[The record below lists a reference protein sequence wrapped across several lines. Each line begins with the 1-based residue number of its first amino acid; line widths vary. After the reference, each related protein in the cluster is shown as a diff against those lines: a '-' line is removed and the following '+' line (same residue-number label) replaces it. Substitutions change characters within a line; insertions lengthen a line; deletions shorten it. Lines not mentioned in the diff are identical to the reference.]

1 MHNKPEILAPAGSPE
16 CVLSA
21 VRSGADAVYL
31 GTKAFNA
38 RRGAEN
44 FSDAELQKAIE
55 YCRARGVKVHV
66 VLNTL
71 VRDDELELA
80 FDVIRHVCAL
90 GADVLILQDVG
101 LSALARECA
110 PSVLRHASTQ
120 MSVQTAAGLE
130 LLKKLGYSRAVFPRE
145 LTKEEIKNLRKSTD
159 MQLEVFV
166 HGALCMCVSGQCYM
180 SAMLGSRSGNR
191 GLCAQPC
198 RLPFSAGEPGR
209 HDLSLKD
216 LSLIGHLEE
225 LSKMGI
231 DSFKIE
237 GRMKRPE
244 YVAAAVKSAKEALCG
259 MTGTETQEKLRAVFS
274 RSGFTDGYFENARG
288 PLMFGTRRKEDV
300 VSASAKVL
308 SSLRNLYSKETPRVP
323 VSFFLTVLE
332 GEELSL
338 SARSGSK
345 TVFVSSCCVP
355 EKALN
360 APTSEERLKE
370 WLSKCGSTPFYP
382 EEIEIELDEG
392 LSVPASAV
400 NALRREALEKL
411 ENALK
416 TVKPCSFTA
425 AEFKIR
431 PHTAREKKTFHLVLS
446 SAEQLPQNLENVEN
460 LYFPLEIEEK
470 YVESVENKGITV
482 GVSVPRLLCGAE
494 EKAQRLLLRAK
505 NLGITAAL
513 CGTLDA
519 VAIARKCGL
528 EVHLGFSMNVFN
540 SLSVLEF
547 ERIGVKSITLSP
559 ELTLAQCAAIGGE
572 VQRGI
577 IAYGRLPLML
587 TRNCPVKNAVS
598 CAECRKKGALT
609 DRMGVSFP
617 VMCHGNYQEI
627 LNSRPIYMGDR
638 TEEIKNVDFMS
649 FLFTREKAKSVDA
662 VLDAYRK
669 GKKAKG
675 DFTRGLCYRG
685 VE

>member
-1 MHNKPEILAPAGSPE
+1 MQKEPEILAPAGSPE

-71 VRDDELELA
+71 VRDDELPLA

-130 LLKKLGYSRAVFPRE
+130 LLKKLGYSRAVLPRE

-244 YVAAAVKSAKEALCG
+244 YVAAAVRSAKEALGG

-345 TVFVSSCCVP
+345 TVFVSSRCVP

-416 TVKPCSFTA
+416 AVKPCSFTA

-470 YVESVENKGITV
+470 HVESVENKGITV

>member
-130 LLKKLGYSRAVFPRE
+130 LLKKLGYSRAVLPRE

-244 YVAAAVKSAKEALCG
+244 YVAAAVKSAKEALGG

-587 TRNCPVKNAVS
+587 TRNCPLKNAVS

-638 TEEIKNVDFMS
+638 TEEIKNIDFMS

>member
-1 MHNKPEILAPAGSPE
+1 MQNKPEILAPAGSPE

-21 VRSGADAVYL
+21 VRNGADAVYL

-71 VRDDELELA
+71 VRDDELPLA

-110 PSVLRHASTQ
+110 PSLLRHASTQ

-130 LLKKLGYSRAVFPRE
+130 LLKKLGYSRAVLPRE
-145 LTKEEIKNLRKSTD
+145 LTKEEIKALRKSTD
-159 MQLEVFV
+159 MELEVFV

-216 LSLIGHLEE
+216 LSLIEHLEE
-225 LSKMGI
+225 LSEIGI

-244 YVAAAVKSAKEALCG
+244 YVAAAVKSAKEALDG
-259 MTGTETQEKLRAVFS
+259 KTGTETQEKLRAVFS

-308 SSLRNLYSKETPRVP
+308 SSLKNLYSKETPRVP

-338 SARSGSK
+338 SARSGNK
-345 TVFVSSCCVP
+345 TVFVSSSCVP

-382 EEIEIELDEG
+382 EEIEIELDKG

-411 ENALK
+411 EDALK
-416 TVKPCSFTA
+416 AVKPHSFTEA
-425 AEFKIR
+425 NFKI
-431 PHTAREKKTFHLVLS
+431 PSHAAREKKTFHLVLS
-446 SAEQLPQNLENVEN
+446 SGEQIPQNLENVEN
-460 LYFPLEIEEK
+460 LYFPHEIEEK
-470 YVESVENKGITV
+470 YVESVENKGITL

-494 EKAQRLLLRAK
+494 EKAEKLLLRAK

-547 ERIGVKSITLSP
+547 ERMGVKSITLSP

-577 IAYGRLPLML
+577 VAYGRLPLML
-587 TRNCPVKNAVS
+587 TRNCPVKNAKS
-598 CAECRKKGALT
+598 CAECRKKSVLT

-617 VMCHGNYQEI
+617 VMCHGSYQEI

>member
-110 PSVLRHASTQ
+110 PSLLRHASTQ

-130 LLKKLGYSRAVFPRE
+130 LLKKLGYSRAVLPRE
-145 LTKEEIKNLRKSTD
+145 LTKEEIKALRKSTD
-159 MQLEVFV
+159 MQLEVFI

-244 YVAAAVKSAKEALCG
+244 YVAAAVKSAKEALGG

-416 TVKPCSFTA
+416 AVKPCNFTA

-470 YVESVENKGITV
+470 YVESVKNKGITV

-638 TEEIKNVDFMS
+638 TEEIKNIDFMS

>member
-130 LLKKLGYSRAVFPRE
+130 LLKKLGYSRAVLPRE

-244 YVAAAVKSAKEALCG
+244 YVAAAVKSAKEALGG

-416 TVKPCSFTA
+416 AVKPCSFTA
-425 AEFKIR
+425 AEFKIC

-482 GVSVPRLLCGAE
+482 GVSIPRLLCGAE

-540 SLSVLEF
+540 GLSVLEF

-559 ELTLAQCAAIGGE
+559 ELTLTQCAAIGGE

-598 CAECRKKGALT
+598 CAECRKKGVLT

>member
-130 LLKKLGYSRAVFPRE
+130 LLKTLGYSRAVLPRE

-244 YVAAAVKSAKEALCG
+244 YVAAAVKSAKEALGG

-392 LSVPASAV
+392 LSVSASAV

-416 TVKPCSFTA
+416 AVKPCNFTA

-470 YVESVENKGITV
+470 YVESVKNKGITV

-587 TRNCPVKNAVS
+587 TRNCPLKNAVS

-638 TEEIKNVDFMS
+638 TEEIKNIDFMS

>member
-1 MHNKPEILAPAGSPE
+1 MQKEPEILAPAGSPE

-130 LLKKLGYSRAVFPRE
+130 LLKKLGYSRAVLPRE

-244 YVAAAVKSAKEALCG
+244 YVAAAVRSAKEALGG

-416 TVKPCSFTA
+416 AVKPCSFTA

-470 YVESVENKGITV
+470 HVESVENKGITV

-519 VAIARKCGL
+519 VAIAQKCGL

>member
-1 MHNKPEILAPAGSPE
+1 M
-16 CVLSA
+16 
-21 VRSGADAVYL
+21 
-31 GTKAFNA
+31 
-38 RRGAEN
+38 
-44 FSDAELQKAIE
+44 
-55 YCRARGVKVHV
+55 
-66 VLNTL
+66 
-71 VRDDELELA
+71 
-80 FDVIRHVCAL
+80 
-90 GADVLILQDVG
+90 
-101 LSALARECA
+101 
-110 PSVLRHASTQ
+110 
-120 MSVQTAAGLE
+120 
-130 LLKKLGYSRAVFPRE
+130 
-145 LTKEEIKNLRKSTD
+145 
-159 MQLEVFV
+159 
-166 HGALCMCVSGQCYM
+166 
-180 SAMLGSRSGNR
+180 
-191 GLCAQPC
+191 
-198 RLPFSAGEPGR
+198 
-209 HDLSLKD
+209 SLKD

-244 YVAAAVKSAKEALCG
+244 YVAAAVRSAKEALGG

-431 PHTAREKKTFHLVLS
+431 PHTAREKKTFHLVLL
-446 SAEQLPQNLENVEN
+446 SAEQLPQNLMLFNSERT
-460 LYFPLEIEEK
+460 FSEIENQN
-470 YVESVENKGITV
+470 SVHPSNK
-482 GVSVPRLLCGAE
+482 
-494 EKAQRLLLRAK
+494 
-505 NLGITAAL
+505 
-513 CGTLDA
+513 
-519 VAIARKCGL
+519 
-528 EVHLGFSMNVFN
+528 
-540 SLSVLEF
+540 
-547 ERIGVKSITLSP
+547 
-559 ELTLAQCAAIGGE
+559 
-572 VQRGI
+572 
-577 IAYGRLPLML
+577 
-587 TRNCPVKNAVS
+587 
-598 CAECRKKGALT
+598 
-609 DRMGVSFP
+609 
-617 VMCHGNYQEI
+617 
-627 LNSRPIYMGDR
+627 
-638 TEEIKNVDFMS
+638 
-649 FLFTREKAKSVDA
+649 
-662 VLDAYRK
+662 
-669 GKKAKG
+669 
-675 DFTRGLCYRG
+675 
-685 VE
+685 

>member
-1 MHNKPEILAPAGSPE
+1 MQKEPEILAPAGSPE

-130 LLKKLGYSRAVFPRE
+130 LLKKLGYSRAVLPRE

-244 YVAAAVKSAKEALCG
+244 YVAAAVKSAKEALGG

-345 TVFVSSCCVP
+345 TVFVSSRCVP

-416 TVKPCSFTA
+416 AVKPCSFTA

-519 VAIARKCGL
+519 VAIAQKCGL

-547 ERIGVKSITLSP
+547 EHIGVKSITLSP

-598 CAECRKKGALT
+598 CAECRKKGVLT

-638 TEEIKNVDFMS
+638 AEEIKNIDFMS

>member
-1 MHNKPEILAPAGSPE
+1 MQKEPEILAPAGSPE

-130 LLKKLGYSRAVFPRE
+130 LLKKLGYSRAVLPRE

-216 LSLIGHLEE
+216 LSLIEHLEE
-225 LSKMGI
+225 LSKIGI

-244 YVAAAVKSAKEALCG
+244 YVAAAVRSAKEALGG

-416 TVKPCSFTA
+416 AVKPCSFTA

-638 TEEIKNVDFMS
+638 TEEIKNIDFMS

>member
-1 MHNKPEILAPAGSPE
+1 M
-16 CVLSA
+16 
-21 VRSGADAVYL
+21 
-31 GTKAFNA
+31 
-38 RRGAEN
+38 
-44 FSDAELQKAIE
+44 
-55 YCRARGVKVHV
+55 
-66 VLNTL
+66 
-71 VRDDELELA
+71 
-80 FDVIRHVCAL
+80 
-90 GADVLILQDVG
+90 
-101 LSALARECA
+101 
-110 PSVLRHASTQ
+110 
-120 MSVQTAAGLE
+120 
-130 LLKKLGYSRAVFPRE
+130 
-145 LTKEEIKNLRKSTD
+145 
-159 MQLEVFV
+159 
-166 HGALCMCVSGQCYM
+166 
-180 SAMLGSRSGNR
+180 
-191 GLCAQPC
+191 
-198 RLPFSAGEPGR
+198 
-209 HDLSLKD
+209 
-216 LSLIGHLEE
+216 
-225 LSKMGI
+225 
-231 DSFKIE
+231 
-237 GRMKRPE
+237 
-244 YVAAAVKSAKEALCG
+244 
-259 MTGTETQEKLRAVFS
+259 
-274 RSGFTDGYFENARG
+274 
-288 PLMFGTRRKEDV
+288 
-300 VSASAKVL
+300 
-308 SSLRNLYSKETPRVP
+308 
-323 VSFFLTVLE
+323 
-332 GEELSL
+332 
-338 SARSGSK
+338 
-345 TVFVSSCCVP
+345 
-355 EKALN
+355 
-360 APTSEERLKE
+360 
-370 WLSKCGSTPFYP
+370 
-382 EEIEIELDEG
+382 
-392 LSVPASAV
+392 PASAV

-446 SAEQLPQNLENVEN
+446 NGEQIPQNLENVEN

-519 VAIARKCGL
+519 VAIAQKCGL

-598 CAECRKKGALT
+598 CAECRKKGVLT

-638 TEEIKNVDFMS
+638 TEEIKNIDFMS

>member
-1 MHNKPEILAPAGSPE
+1 MQKEPEILAPAGSPE

-130 LLKKLGYSRAVFPRE
+130 LLKKLGYSRAVLPRE

-244 YVAAAVKSAKEALCG
+244 YVAAAVKSAKEALGG

-411 ENALK
+411 ENVLK
-416 TVKPCSFTA
+416 AVKPCSFTA

-519 VAIARKCGL
+519 VAIAQKCGL

>member
-130 LLKKLGYSRAVFPRE
+130 LLKTLGYSRAVLPRE

-244 YVAAAVKSAKEALCG
+244 YVAAAVKSAKEALGG

-308 SSLRNLYSKETPRVP
+308 SSLKNLYSKETPRVP

-370 WLSKCGSTPFYP
+370 WISKCGSTPFYP

-392 LSVPASAV
+392 LSVSASAV

-416 TVKPCSFTA
+416 AVKPCNFTA

-470 YVESVENKGITV
+470 YVESVKNKGITV

-587 TRNCPVKNAVS
+587 TRNCPLKNAVS

-638 TEEIKNVDFMS
+638 TEEIKNIDFMS

>member
-1 MHNKPEILAPAGSPE
+1 MIERPEILAPAGSPE

-21 VRSGADAVYL
+21 VRTGADAVYL

-38 RRGAEN
+38 RKGAEN
-44 FSDAELQKAIE
+44 FSDEELQKAIE
-55 YCRARGVKVHV
+55 YCRARGVKVHI

-71 VRDDELELA
+71 VRDDELSAAL
-80 FDVIRHVCAL
+80 DVIRHVCAL

-101 LSALARECA
+101 LAAIARECA
-110 PSVLRHASTQ
+110 PTLLRHASTQ
-120 MSVQTAAGLE
+120 MSTQTSAGLD
-130 LLKKLGYSRAVFPRE
+130 LLRRLGFSRAVLPRE
-145 LTKEEIKNLRKSTD
+145 MTKDEIIALRKNTD
-159 MQLEVFV
+159 MELEVFV

-216 LSLIGHLEE
+216 LSLIPHLRE
-225 LSKMGI
+225 LSKIGI

-244 YVAAAVKSAKEALCG
+244 YVAAAVKSANEALG
-259 MTGTETQEKLRAVFS
+259 GINGSETQEKLRAVFS

-308 SSLRNLYSKETPRVP
+308 SSLKNLYSKETPRVP
-323 VSFFLTVLE
+323 VSFFMTVAK
-332 GEELSL
+332 GEALSL
-338 SARSGSK
+338 SARAGGK
-345 TVFVSSCCVP
+345 TVFVFSNCVP

-360 APTSEERLKE
+360 SPTSKERLTE
-370 WLSKCGSTPFYP
+370 QLSKCGATPFYP
-382 EEIEIELDEG
+382 EKIEFDFEEG
-392 LSVPASAV
+392 LSAPASAV

-411 ENALK
+411 ENELK
-416 TVKPCSFTA
+416 AVKPHNFTVKKSVVTRHA
-425 AEFKIR
+425 
-431 PHTAREKKTFHLVLS
+431 AREQKSFHLVLS
-446 SAEQLPQNLENVEN
+446 SGEQIPQNLGNVEN

-482 GVSVPRLLCGAE
+482 GVSIPRALFGTEQRAE
-494 EKAQRLLLRAK
+494 KLLLRAK
-505 NLGITAAL
+505 NMGIRAAL

-519 VAIARKCGL
+519 VALAQKCGL
-528 EVHLGFSMNVFN
+528 EAHLGFSMNVFN
-540 SLSVLEF
+540 SLSIREF
-547 ERIGVKSITLSP
+547 ERLGVKYITLSP
-559 ELTLAQCAAIGGE
+559 ELTISQCAALGGE
-572 VQRGI
+572 VPRGVA
-577 IAYGRLPLML
+577 AYGRLPLML
-587 TRNCPVKNAVS
+587 TRNCPIKNVKT
-598 CAECRKKGALT
+598 CGECKGKSALT

-617 VMCHGNYQEI
+617 VMCHGTYQEI
-627 LNSRPIYMGDR
+627 LNSRPIYIGDR
-638 TEEIKNVDFMS
+638 LEEIKNIDFLS
-649 FLFTREKAKSVDA
+649 FLFTREKAKNVDA

>member
-130 LLKKLGYSRAVFPRE
+130 LLKKLGYSRAVLPRE
-145 LTKEEIKNLRKSTD
+145 LTKEEIKALRKSTD

-216 LSLIGHLEE
+216 LSLIEHLEE

-244 YVAAAVKSAKEALCG
+244 YVAAAVRSAKEALDG
-259 MTGTETQEKLRAVFS
+259 KTGTETQEKLRAVFS

-425 AEFKIR
+425 AEFKIC

-559 ELTLAQCAAIGGE
+559 ELTLTQCAAIGGE

-587 TRNCPVKNAVS
+587 TRNCPVKNAVF

-638 TEEIKNVDFMS
+638 TEEIKNIDFMS

>member
-1 MHNKPEILAPAGSPE
+1 
-16 CVLSA
+16 
-21 VRSGADAVYL
+21 
-31 GTKAFNA
+31 
-38 RRGAEN
+38 
-44 FSDAELQKAIE
+44 
-55 YCRARGVKVHV
+55 
-66 VLNTL
+66 
-71 VRDDELELA
+71 
-80 FDVIRHVCAL
+80 
-90 GADVLILQDVG
+90 
-101 LSALARECA
+101 
-110 PSVLRHASTQ
+110 
-120 MSVQTAAGLE
+120 MS
-130 LLKKLGYSRAVFPRE
+130 
-145 LTKEEIKNLRKSTD
+145 
-159 MQLEVFV
+159 
-166 HGALCMCVSGQCYM
+166 
-180 SAMLGSRSGNR
+180 
-191 GLCAQPC
+191 
-198 RLPFSAGEPGR
+198 
-209 HDLSLKD
+209 
-216 LSLIGHLEE
+216 
-225 LSKMGI
+225 
-231 DSFKIE
+231 
-237 GRMKRPE
+237 
-244 YVAAAVKSAKEALCG
+244 
-259 MTGTETQEKLRAVFS
+259 
-274 RSGFTDGYFENARG
+274 
-288 PLMFGTRRKEDV
+288 
-300 VSASAKVL
+300 
-308 SSLRNLYSKETPRVP
+308 
-323 VSFFLTVLE
+323 
-332 GEELSL
+332 
-338 SARSGSK
+338 
-345 TVFVSSCCVP
+345 
-355 EKALN
+355 
-360 APTSEERLKE
+360 
-370 WLSKCGSTPFYP
+370 
-382 EEIEIELDEG
+382 
-392 LSVPASAV
+392 ASAV

-416 TVKPCSFTA
+416 AVKPCNFTA

-470 YVESVENKGITV
+470 YVESVKNKGITV

-528 EVHLGFSMNVFN
+528 EVHLGFSMKVFN

-587 TRNCPVKNAVS
+587 TRNCPLKNAVS

-638 TEEIKNVDFMS
+638 TEEIKNIDFMS

>member
-1 MHNKPEILAPAGSPE
+1 MQKEPEILAPAGSPE

-71 VRDDELELA
+71 VRDDELPLA

-130 LLKKLGYSRAVFPRE
+130 LLKKLGYSRAVLPRE

-216 LSLIGHLEE
+216 LSLIEHLEE

-244 YVAAAVKSAKEALCG
+244 YVAAAVRSAKEALDG
-259 MTGTETQEKLRAVFS
+259 KTGTETQEKLRAVFS

-416 TVKPCSFTA
+416 AVKPCSFTA

>member
-1 MHNKPEILAPAGSPE
+1 MQKEPEILAPAGSPE

-21 VRSGADAVYL
+21 VRNGADAVYL

-71 VRDDELELA
+71 VRDDELPLA

-101 LSALARECA
+101 LFALARECA
-110 PSVLRHASTQ
+110 PSLLRHASTQ

-130 LLKKLGYSRAVFPRE
+130 LLKKLGYSRAVLPRE
-145 LTKEEIKNLRKSTD
+145 LTKEEIKALRKSTD
-159 MQLEVFV
+159 MELEVFV

-216 LSLIGHLEE
+216 LSLIEHLEE
-225 LSKMGI
+225 LSKIGI

-244 YVAAAVKSAKEALCG
+244 YVAAAVKSAKEALG
-259 MTGTETQEKLRAVFS
+259 GKTGTETQEKLRAVFS

-308 SSLRNLYSKETPRVP
+308 SSLKNLYSKETPRVP

-338 SARSGSK
+338 SARSGNK
-345 TVFVSSCCVP
+345 TVFVSSSCAP

-382 EEIEIELDEG
+382 QEIEIELDGG

-411 ENALK
+411 EEALK
-416 TVKPCSFTA
+416 AVKPHSFT
-425 AEFKIR
+425 ETDFKI
-431 PHTAREKKTFHLVLS
+431 PSHAAREKKTFHLVLS
-446 SAEQLPQNLENVEN
+446 SGEQIPQNLENVEN
-460 LYFPLEIEEK
+460 LYFPHEIEEK
-470 YVESVENKGITV
+470 YVESVENKGITL
-482 GVSVPRLLCGAE
+482 GVSVPRLLCGAQ
-494 EKAQRLLLRAK
+494 EKTERLLLRAK

-519 VAIARKCGL
+519 VAIAQKCGL

-547 ERIGVKSITLSP
+547 ERMGVKSITLSP
-559 ELTLAQCAAIGGE
+559 ELTLAQCAAIGGD

-577 IAYGRLPLML
+577 VAYGRLPLML
-587 TRNCPVKNAVS
+587 TRNCPVKNAKS
-598 CAECRKKGALT
+598 CAECRGKSVLT

-617 VMCHGNYQEI
+617 VMCHGSYQEI

>member
-1 MHNKPEILAPAGSPE
+1 MQKEPEILAPAGSPE

-71 VRDDELELA
+71 VRDDELPLA

-130 LLKKLGYSRAVFPRE
+130 LLKKLGYSRAVLPRE

-216 LSLIGHLEE
+216 LSLIEHLEE

-244 YVAAAVKSAKEALCG
+244 YVAAAVRSAKEALDG
-259 MTGTETQEKLRAVFS
+259 KTGTETQEKLRAVFS

>member
-1 MHNKPEILAPAGSPE
+1 MQKEPEILAPAGSPE

-130 LLKKLGYSRAVFPRE
+130 LLKKLGYSRAVLPRE

-244 YVAAAVKSAKEALCG
+244 YVAAAVRSAKEALGG

-370 WLSKCGSTPFYP
+370 WISKCGSTPFYP

-416 TVKPCSFTA
+416 AVKPCGFTA

-638 TEEIKNVDFMS
+638 TEEIKNIDFMS

>member
-1 MHNKPEILAPAGSPE
+1 MQKEPEILAPAGSPE

-130 LLKKLGYSRAVFPRE
+130 LLKKLGYSRAVLPRE

-244 YVAAAVKSAKEALCG
+244 YVAAAVRSAKEALGG

-416 TVKPCSFTA
+416 AVKPCSFTA

-519 VAIARKCGL
+519 VAIAQKCGL

>member
-1 MHNKPEILAPAGSPE
+1 MPNKAEILAPAGSPE
-16 CVLSA
+16 CVFSA
-21 VRSGADAVYL
+21 VRAGADAVYL

-55 YCRARGVKVHV
+55 YCRARGVKVHI

-71 VRDDELELA
+71 VRDDELSA
-80 FDVIRHVCAL
+80 AADVIRHVCAL

-101 LSALARECA
+101 LCAIARECA
-110 PSVLRHASTQ
+110 PSLLRHASTQ

-130 LLKKLGYSRAVFPRE
+130 VLKRLGFSRAVLPRE
-145 LTKEEIKNLRKSTD
+145 LTKEEISALRESTD
-159 MQLEVFV
+159 MELEVFV
-166 HGALCMCVSGQCYM
+166 HGALCMSVSGQCYM

-198 RLPFSAGEPGR
+198 RLPFSAGEEGR

-216 LSLIGHLEE
+216 LSLINHLEE
-225 LSKMGI
+225 LSKIGV

-244 YVAAAVKSAKEALCG
+244 YVAAAVKSAREALEG
-259 MTGTETQEKLRAVFS
+259 RLGTETQEKLRAVFS

-288 PLMFGTRRKEDV
+288 PLMFGTRRKQDV
-300 VSASAKVL
+300 LSASAKVL
-308 SSLRNLYSKETPRVP
+308 SSLKGIYSKETPRVP

-332 GEELSL
+332 GEVLSL
-338 SARSGSK
+338 SARSGNK
-345 TVFVSSCCVP
+345 TVFVSSPCVP

-360 APTSEERLKE
+360 APTTKQRLFQQ
-370 WLSKCGSTPFYP
+370 LSKCGSTPFFP
-382 EEIEIELDEG
+382 QEIEIELEEG

-411 ENALK
+411 ENALSA
-416 TVKPCSFTA
+416 VKAHDFTA
-425 AEFKIR
+425 VNYKIQ
-431 PHTAREKKTFHLVLS
+431 PHAAKENKSFSLVLS
-446 SAEQLPQNLENVEN
+446 SGEQIPQNLENVEN
-460 LYFPLEIEEK
+460 LFFPHEIEEK
-470 YVESVENKGITV
+470 YVESVENKGITL
-482 GVSVPRLLCGAE
+482 GVSIPRLLCGAE
-494 EKAQRLLLRAK
+494 EREEKLLLRAK
-505 NLGITAAL
+505 NMGVTAAL

-519 VAIARKCGL
+519 VALAKKCGL

-547 ERIGVKSITLSP
+547 ERMGVKSITLSP
-559 ELTLAQCAAIGGE
+559 ELTLAQAASLGGE

-577 IAYGRLPLML
+577 VAYGRLPLML
-587 TRNCPVKNAVS
+587 TRNCPVKNAKT
-598 CAECRKKGALT
+598 CAQCKGKSSLT

-617 VMCHGNYQEI
+617 VMCHKSYCEV
-627 LNSRPIYMGDR
+627 LNSRVIYMGDR
-638 TEEIKNVDFMS
+638 LEEVKNVDFLS
-649 FLFTREKAKSVDA
+649 FLFTREKAKTVDA
-662 VLDAYRK
+662 VLEAYRK

>member
-130 LLKKLGYSRAVFPRE
+130 LLKTLGYSRAVLPRE

-244 YVAAAVKSAKEALCG
+244 YVAAAVKSAKEALGG

-308 SSLRNLYSKETPRVP
+308 SSLKNLYSKETPRVP

-370 WLSKCGSTPFYP
+370 WISKCGSTPFYP

-392 LSVPASAV
+392 LSVSASAV

-416 TVKPCSFTA
+416 AVKPCNFTA
-425 AEFKIR
+425 AEFKLR

-470 YVESVENKGITV
+470 YVESVKNKGITV

-587 TRNCPVKNAVS
+587 TRNCPLKNAVS

-638 TEEIKNVDFMS
+638 TEEIKNIDFMS

>member
-1 MHNKPEILAPAGSPE
+1 MQKEPEILAPAGSPE

-21 VRSGADAVYL
+21 VRNGADAVYL

-71 VRDDELELA
+71 VRDDELPLA

-101 LSALARECA
+101 LFALARECA
-110 PSVLRHASTQ
+110 PSLLRHASTQ

-130 LLKKLGYSRAVFPRE
+130 LLKKLGYSRAVLPRE
-145 LTKEEIKNLRKSTD
+145 LTKEEIKALRKSTD
-159 MQLEVFV
+159 MELEVFV

-216 LSLIGHLEE
+216 LSLIEHLEE
-225 LSKMGI
+225 LSKIGI

-244 YVAAAVKSAKEALCG
+244 YVAAAVKSAKEALG
-259 MTGTETQEKLRAVFS
+259 GKTGTETQEKLRAVFS

-323 VSFFLTVLE
+323 VSFFLTALE

-338 SARSGSK
+338 SARSGNK
-345 TVFVSSCCVP
+345 TVFVSSSCVP

-382 EEIEIELDEG
+382 QEIEIELDGG

-411 ENALK
+411 EEALK
-416 TVKPCSFTA
+416 AVKPHSFT
-425 AEFKIR
+425 ETNFKI
-431 PHTAREKKTFHLVLS
+431 PSHAAREKKTFHLVLS
-446 SAEQLPQNLENVEN
+446 SGEQLPQNLENVEN
-460 LYFPLEIEEK
+460 LYFPHEIEEK
-470 YVESVENKGITV
+470 YVESVENKGITL
-482 GVSVPRLLCGAE
+482 GVSVPRLLCGAQ
-494 EKAQRLLLRAK
+494 EKTERLLLRAK

-519 VAIARKCGL
+519 VAIAQKCGL

-547 ERIGVKSITLSP
+547 ERMGVKSITLSP
-559 ELTLAQCAAIGGE
+559 ELTLAQCAAIGGD

-577 IAYGRLPLML
+577 VAYGRLPLML
-587 TRNCPVKNAVS
+587 TRNCPVRNVKS
-598 CAECRKKGALT
+598 CAECRKKSVLT

-617 VMCHGNYQEI
+617 VMCHGSYQEI